1 MADGEVEVAVRAE
14 GVDEAAA
21 EMGGDGDGDG
31 GGGGRGRGGDG
42 LATAIKGGIVGGLI
56 SSALEPLLEVLDP
69 FLQILQAFVAPLAVV
84 LLRLFT
90 PVLRLLIGLLP
101 AYLDKFDEFET
112 GIGAVL
118 AALFPLAAFLP
129 SIVNFVSK
137 LPDKLDALP
146 GKIKDFVMD
155 LPGKIAAAL
164 NPVSGGGDSP
174 PLLGRPRGRDSPL
187 TAEETS
193 ERTGLPEPV
202 SRIINISGGLAP
214 FVSQI
219 TANANVDLESD

>member
-21 EMGGDGDGDG
+21 EMGGDGG
-31 GGGGRGRGGDG
+31 GGGDGDGDG
-42 LATAIKGGIVGGLI
+42 LATAIGGGIVGGLI
-56 SSALEPLLEVLDP
+56 SELLGPLLTVLDP
-69 FLQILQAFVAPLAVV
+69 VKQILQAFVAPLAVV

-101 AYLDKFDEFET
+101 TYLDKFEEFET
-112 GIGAVL
+112 RIGAVF
-118 AALFPLAAFLP
+118 AALSPLAAFLL
-129 SIVNFVSK
+129 SIVDFVSK
-137 LPDKLDALP
+137 LPDKLDGLP

-155 LPGKIAAAL
+155 LPGKIAEVLSPAL
-164 NPVSGGGDSP
+164 GGGDSAPTLGP
-174 PLLGRPRGRDSPL
+174 PGDRDSPL
-187 TAEETS
+187 TTEETS
-193 ERTGLPEPV
+193 DRTGLPEPV
-202 SRIINISGGLAP
+202 SRIINITGGLAP